1 MKGTTRLLAL
11 CGVLTAL
18 GVVLLCVWGHRP
30 FALYICPIL
39 ASIALLLPVRSR
51 PRYAWCSLWGH
62 RPAGSAAVPG

>member
-18 GVVLLCVWGHRP
+18 GVVLLCLGGHRP
-30 FALYICPIL
+30 LCPVYLPHSGLHRPAAGALP
-39 ASIALLLPVRSR
+39 PTVRMVL
-51 PRYAWCSLWGH
+51 LWGH

>member
-18 GVVLLCVWGHRP
+18 GVVLLCLGASSLCPVYLPHSGLHRP
-30 FALYICPIL
+30 AAGALP
-39 ASIALLLPVRSR
+39 PTVRMVL
-51 PRYAWCSLWGH
+51 LWGH